1 MTRAVAVAV
10 ATVPADVGQRRFQER
25 QVPDAVHDAP
35 TTDEPTGRT
44 GRRRLAVSSSVDW
57 NSCGSSVASNAGP
70 TVSYSISARKA
81 PSTLPTSP
89 LLRALLAPLGVLLD
103 TFVVRTLLV
112 PALAVDVGPRA
123 LVAQRPGSPTSRT
136 DNRRRI
142 GRAGRAV
149 ARRLT

>member
-1 MTRAVAVAV
+1 
-10 ATVPADVGQRRFQER
+10 
-25 QVPDAVHDAP
+25 
-35 TTDEPTGRT
+35 
-44 GRRRLAVSSSVDW
+44 
-57 NSCGSSVASNAGP
+57 
-70 TVSYSISARKA
+70 
-81 PSTLPTSP
+81 
-89 LLRALLAPLGVLLD
+89 LRALLAPLGVLLD